1 MANTT
6 EFISAV
12 FDELAKLLSINDSNP
27 SIAMQMAWPG
37 YALNP
42 ADFKPADAP
51 NGPYDPD
58 VAKEVFSQLANIAP
72 LMSTARFENSG
83 FEVDDLY
90 EILIASAIPVGATAA
105 DLPANPINRLFSD
118 AQFEL
123 TQAQRGF
130 HDDPNRFYYPCVAT
144 PANWYDDA
152 ASQYW
157 PTITLKQSDAKATP
171 PAASPFARAGGLD
184 LAKAGLWRLKTADA
198 SAVKS
203 RAQDA
208 ATAKIALSRSI
219 LSKSPVAAPPI
230 GLKQALGKN
239 VAAAS
244 LSLGSKVPLA
254 AEKTRTP
261 AFVDSLG
268 KARSAALFSRVAP
281 PANTLQ
287 NRVAAL
293 SRVDLSKRDLGVPNL
308 VDRLVL
314 KDLLM
319 QQLPATP
326 ASPAT
331 DGFSISFKF
340 CRVNIDR
347 PWLKLAL
354 LNNKNWW
361 MFDTPA
367 GEYSTGTA
375 DNNPGMFP
383 LLTTSFIVIRDLA
396 ITANWSQEDR
406 QNIGNAASFGFFDV
420 RDGTLNQNTLTVK
433 GMQIIAWISKVT
445 PKLPPLPPP

>member
-42 ADFKPADAP
+42 ADFKRAEAP

-184 LAKAGLWRLKTADA
+184 LAKAGLWRLKTADV

-203 RAQDA
+203 RAEDA

-219 LSKSPVAAPPI
+219 VSKSPVAAPI
-230 GLKQALGKN
+230 ALKQALGKN

-268 KARSAALFSRVAP
+268 KARSAALFSRATP